1 MSDTEAASPLHVGA
15 AVVESLTAHG
25 VDRVYSVPGESFLA
39 VLDGLH
45 DAEITNVVARHEG
58 GATYMAE
65 AQGKLTGRPGVA
77 LVTRGPGAANA
88 FVAVHSAWQDGTPM
102 VLFVGMVPIS
112 DRGRESFQEFDPAAW
127 FGSQTKRVLMLDD
140 PDRASDIVAEAFFA
154 ASSGRPGPVVVGLP
168 EDIIRRPFTGEITR
182 PLPVAEGAL
191 GTEDVEALITA
202 LSGAERPLLYLG
214 GPRWTPQVSAQV
226 AQFAERHRI
235 PVVHDW
241 RATDR
246 IPSSSPVNAGWLGY
260 GSAEMPGQMLEEADV
275 VIGVGAVLSDVPTDG
290 YTLRQRPDATTILV
304 TADPSLQG
312 SSGPVTRHILASP
325 QAFAEAAEALEISP
339 RIDWETWCRRGV
351 EAHRSRSVPIPRE
364 ELPETV
370 RGTAHMAVVMEE
382 LRRWLPEDP
391 ISTFGAGNHCV
402 WAQYYMPTETYP
414 SQLSTRNG
422 SMGYSVP
429 AAVVASLEHPERM
442 VVAIVGDGEFL
453 MNGQELAT
461 AAQYGAAF
469 LVIVMDNGEF
479 GTIRAH
485 QERQYPQRISGTQ
498 IANPDFAAFGRAF
511 GGHAEQI
518 TDDDDVAG
526 AMERAVHAVTGEHRI
541 AVLQVLTDQ
550 RLSTPLTHT

>member
-1 MSDTEAASPLHVGA
+1 MSDARVSPDRHVGA
-15 AVVESLTAHG
+15 AVVESLGAHG

-45 DAEITNVVARHEG
+45 DAAITNVVARHEG
-58 GATYMAE
+58 GAAYMAE

-88 FVAVHSAWQDGTPM
+88 FVGVHSAWQDGTPM
-102 VLFVGMVPIS
+102 VLFVGMVPIP

-127 FGSQTKRVLMLDD
+127 FGSQTKRVMMVDD
-140 PDRASDIVAEAFFA
+140 PGRASQVVAEAFFA
-154 ASSGRPGPVVVGLP
+154 ASAGRPGPVVVGLP
-168 EDIIRRPFTGEITR
+168 EDILRRPWAGEITR

-191 GTEDVEALITA
+191 GTGDVDA
-202 LSGAERPLLYLG
+202 LSAVLSAAERPLLYLG
-214 GPRWTPQVSAQV
+214 GPRWSPQASAQV
-226 AQFAERHRI
+226 AQFAEDHRI
-235 PVVHDW
+235 PVIHDW

-246 IPSSSPVNAGWLGY
+246 IPSSSSVNAGWLGY
-260 GSAEMPGQMLEEADV
+260 GRAQVPGQMLEEADA

-290 YTLRQRPDATTILV
+290 YTLRQDPAATTILV

-325 QAFAEAAEALEISP
+325 QAFGEAVSRLEIPPSTD
-339 RIDWETWCRRGV
+339 RESWCRRGV
-351 EAHRSRSVPIPRE
+351 EAHRAHTVPTPRE
-364 ELPETV
+364 ELPATV
-370 RGTAHMAVVMEE
+370 PGTAHMAVVMEQ
-382 LRRWLPEDP
+382 LRRRLPEDP
-391 ISTFGAGNHCV
+391 ITTFGAGNHCV
-402 WAQYYMPTETYP
+402 WAQCYMPTESYP

-442 VVAIVGDGEFL
+442 VVAIAGDGEFL

-485 QERQYPQRISGTQ
+485 QERQYPGRVSGTQ
-498 IANPDFAAFGRAF
+498 ITNPDFAAFGRAF

-518 TDDDDVAG
+518 TDDDDVA
-526 AMERAVHAVTGEHRI
+526 AAVERAIHAVHHKRRI

-550 RLSTPLTHT
+550 RLSTP